1 MVGGGEREEGDCRG
15 AGRKGEKGLRLPQ
28 CAAFLQ
34 QLLSSSKSDAIS
46 VHKVS
51 TSATWPGT
59 VCVCVCVCGG
69 EWECSWLHVA
79 NEISFTLVKGKLA
92 DTDVEHE

>member
-1 MVGGGEREEGDCRG
+1 MREEGDGRG

-59 VCVCVCVCGG
+59 VCVCVCVWGGVGVQLVACG
-69 EWECSWLHVA
+69 

-92 DTDVEHE
+92 DTDVTARKFN